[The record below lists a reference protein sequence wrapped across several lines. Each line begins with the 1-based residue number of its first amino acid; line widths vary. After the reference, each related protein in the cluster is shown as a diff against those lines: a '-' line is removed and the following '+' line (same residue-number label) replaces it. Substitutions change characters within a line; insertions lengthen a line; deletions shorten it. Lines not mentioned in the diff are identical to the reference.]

1 MAVCLKMLF
10 NAQEEQAN
18 LSMAKYR
25 KLQAEYQD
33 AEERADA
40 AQTALSKV
48 RAKQRGAL
56 ALGGAGGGSASVVS
70 CVLIM
75 TSPAN
80 VAHML

>member
-1 MAVCLKMLF
+1 
-10 NAQEEQAN
+10 
-18 LSMAKYR
+18 MAKYR

-70 CVLIM
+70 CVFIM
-75 TSPAN
+75 TSTENAT
-80 VAHML
+80 LIL